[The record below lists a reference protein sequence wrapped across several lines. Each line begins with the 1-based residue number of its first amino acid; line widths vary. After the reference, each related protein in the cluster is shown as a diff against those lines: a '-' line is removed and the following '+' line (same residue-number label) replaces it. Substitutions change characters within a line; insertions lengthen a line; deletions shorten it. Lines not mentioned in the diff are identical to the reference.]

1 MAVFYPHVWPPCR
14 TAASYCLT
22 SCPRPMM
29 VYELKFQAQYNLQLG
44 KKKKKKLMKKT
55 KVRETSTVKEDYEL
69 QCL

>member
-44 KKKKKKLMKKT
+44 KKKTKKT
-55 KVRETSTVKEDYEL
+55 TNEEDESKGDFNSKRGL
-69 QCL
+69 

>member
-44 KKKKKKLMKKT
+44 KKKKT
-55 KVRETSTVKEDYEL
+55 NEEDESKGDFNSKRGL
-69 QCL
+69 